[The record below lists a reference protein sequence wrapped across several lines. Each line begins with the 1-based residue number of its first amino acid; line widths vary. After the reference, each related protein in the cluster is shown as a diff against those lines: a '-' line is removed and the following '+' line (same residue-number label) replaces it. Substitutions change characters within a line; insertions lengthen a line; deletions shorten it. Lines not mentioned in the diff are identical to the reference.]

1 MVSVILVFV
10 SLFYGKMVSFCF
22 GWLVEIGF
30 VNVRRRVFVVLIF
43 FWVYKLLVGKGCLEL
58 LEDVGKLDVV
68 VFVVGEVGFVI
79 LEGDVDLKGIIGFME
94 LFDGVKEVYVVRF
107 LGFNLL
113 LGDLDGGNIN
123 GRRFLG
129 ICILKILGV
138 IIGI

>member
-1 MVSVILVFV
+1 M
-10 SLFYGKMVSFCF
+10 
-22 GWLVEIGF
+22 
-30 VNVRRRVFVVLIF
+30 NVRRRVFVVLIF

-68 VFVVGEVGFVI
+68 VFVVGEVEFVI

-94 LFDGVKEVYVVRF
+94 LFSGVEEVYVVRF

-113 LGDLDGGNIN
+113 LGDLDRGNIN
-123 GRRFLG
+123 GSRFLG

-138 IIGI
+138 IICIYNVVR

>member
-58 LEDVGKLDVV
+58 LEDVGKLEVV

-79 LEGDVDLKGIIGFME
+79 LEGNVDLKGIIGFME

-129 ICILKILGV
+129 ICILKILEV
-138 IIGI
+138 IICI